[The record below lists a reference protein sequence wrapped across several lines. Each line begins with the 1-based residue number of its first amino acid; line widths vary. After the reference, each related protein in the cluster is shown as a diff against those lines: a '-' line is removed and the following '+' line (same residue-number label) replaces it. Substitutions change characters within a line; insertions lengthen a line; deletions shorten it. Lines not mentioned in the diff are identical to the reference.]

1 MLRPGQGLVI
11 FAVAL
16 LIIGVVMVNSAGL
29 SVRETQS
36 ISLSGVLTSR
46 PMIYALLAGAMLA
59 AGACVPVKRVITAR
73 GLASPIPWLTLA
85 TLVLLLAVYLPGLS
99 REMNGSKRWLN
110 LGGVSFQPSEF
121 AKWAI
126 IILLAWHSAKRAAV
140 MHRFSSGFV
149 PGVFLIGL
157 VCLLIGIHDL
167 GTAVLVGMV
176 GMAMLVAAG
185 VRWWQAGL
193 VVPAG
198 AAAFT
203 AAVIHSP
210 YRINRLMAY
219 VNPFDDPQGIGYHII
234 QSMSA
239 VAGGGLAGRGL
250 GNGVRKFGY
259 LPEDTTDF
267 IFAVI
272 CEELGIFGAA
282 LVLFLYGGLVVCGL
296 LVARRVTDP
305 FQRLLALGVVLTIGL
320 QAAINIAV
328 VTGVAPTKG
337 IALPLL
343 SHGGTGWALTAF
355 SIGLLVSMD
364 RRVRVAQSG
373 IETDVSGITGSR
385 PPETDAVDDESRLA
399 AAT

>member
-16 LIIGVVMVNSAGL
+16 LIFGVVMVNSAGL
-29 SVRETQS
+29 SVQEADGIT
-36 ISLSGVLTSR
+36 LSRVLTSR

-59 AGACVPVKRVITAR
+59 IGACVPVRRIFTAR

-121 AKWAI
+121 AKWTL
-126 IILLAWHSAKRAAV
+126 IILLAWHGAKRAAV
-140 MHRFSSGFV
+140 MHRLTSGFL

-157 VCLLIGIHDL
+157 VCLLIGVHDL
-167 GTAVLVGMV
+167 GTAVLVGLV

-185 VRWWQAGL
+185 VRWWQAGML
-193 VVPAG
+193 VPVG

-210 YRINRLMAY
+210 YRINRLLAY
-219 VNPFDDPQGIGYHII
+219 VNPFDDPQGIGYHVI

-239 VAGGGLAGRGL
+239 VSGGGLAGRGL

-267 IFAVI
+267 IFAII

-296 LVARRVTDP
+296 LVARRVSHP
-305 FQRLLALGVVLTIGL
+305 FLRLVALGVVLTIGL

-364 RRVRVAQSG
+364 RRVREEEEAEASGHQG
-373 IETDVSGITGSR
+373 IEGQED
-385 PPETDAVDDESRLA
+385 DDEAILPA
-399 AAT
+399 GVM